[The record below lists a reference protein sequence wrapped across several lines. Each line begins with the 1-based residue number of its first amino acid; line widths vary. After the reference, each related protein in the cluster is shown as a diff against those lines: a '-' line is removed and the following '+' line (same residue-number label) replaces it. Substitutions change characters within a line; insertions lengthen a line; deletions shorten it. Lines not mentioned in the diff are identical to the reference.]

1 MSDFGNGYTIQ
12 DLRKILSLVVKD
24 HETEL
29 GEPDKVINTIFDMEE
44 IEVKYDK
51 MYKESQAKRK
61 QREEELI
68 KQKKQEKYDELKAQ
82 WDEEQANEEAKK
94 EQQQENEV

>member
-1 MSDFGNGYTIQ
+1 MIV
-12 DLRKILSLVVKD
+12 L
-24 HETEL
+24 
-29 GEPDKVINTIFDMEE
+29 KVTLKSIMDRLFDMEE

-51 MYKESQAKRK
+51 MFKESQAKRK

-82 WDEEQANEEAKK
+82 YDEE
-94 EQQQENEV
+94 